1 MYCPICGSH
10 STQGLNYCK
19 RCGTNLTAQ
28 PQDVAPMVPPRL
40 YTGAVW
46 PIALAA
52 VAITLGGLGIVI
64 STAFD
69 LMRPLYEGETPRGGD
84 PAPVVVAM
92 LVLGAGTIVAV
103 VALLIRLFMRMT
115 GISQPESRAV
125 APANT
130 ITTAPPVVQLP
141 APPASMSS
149 VTEHTT
155 RNFDAVYKEP
165 GRREDEWNR
174 R

>member
-1 MYCPICGSH
+1 MYCPICGAH
-10 STQGLNYCK
+10 SAQGLNYCK
-19 RCGTNLTAQ
+19 KCGYNLAAQ
-28 PQDVAPMVPPRL
+28 PQDAASQVPPKI
-40 YTGAVW
+40 TGAVW

-52 VAITLGGLGIVI
+52 VAITLGGLAIVV

-69 LMRPLYEGETPRGGD
+69 LMRPLFPGEMPRVGD
-84 PAPVVVAM
+84 PSPVVVAM

-103 VALLIRLFMRMT
+103 VAMLIRLFMKLAGM
-115 GISQPESRAV
+115 SQPEKSK
-125 APANT
+125 APPQNT
-130 ITTAPPVVQLP
+130 ITSAPPMVQLP
-141 APPASMSS
+141 APQASMPS